1 MYLKIEG
8 NTLLLPTGG
17 KGTKNKQFH
26 NIRARLT
33 EEAPEGYRE
42 VAISRDVR
50 GNYSA
55 SFVHARKEEETQER
69 GTVVAFDLGIKTL
82 AVGVNDQGRVYNIGG
97 FKGGRWYNKQLDK
110 IRSKRS
116 ECKKKSRRYIYL
128 SKVYKRISEKKRNK
142 QKDSHHKATHLIAS
156 RLVEITVVIGD
167 LSQRQMVT
175 KEHNERNKS

>member
-1 MYLKIEG
+1 MCEATTPHHLCMHAKR
-8 NTLLLPTGG
+8 
-17 KGTKNKQFH
+17 KRHKNG
-26 NIRARLT
+26 
-33 EEAPEGYRE
+33 AP
-42 VAISRDVR
+42 
-50 GNYSA
+50 
-55 SFVHARKEEETQER
+55 
-69 GTVVAFDLGIKTL
+69 VVAFDLGIKTL

-156 RLVEITVVIGD
+156 RLVEINVVIGD